1 VRAFHRR
8 PCRRALGSCRLRRTR
23 EIIEIC
29 RKVWTREELS
39 FTRAVSSPCPC
50 RWARAP
56 ASADGWL
63 PFLFVP
69 EKAAQVW
76 GRSLEA
82 GRAKRDAALVALQIS
97 AGGPLA
103 IGEGADVRQVAHQ
116 FWPRLA
122 LYIGGMGVK
131 GANFYNDVVCRYGFE
146 REAGEIQD
154 LYVAGE
160 KEQAARVPDALV
172 EAMSLCGPE
181 SFVAERVA
189 AFKEAGVTQLQVEPI
204 PTGGESVA
212 SLVAK
217 VRELAG

>member
-1 VRAFHRR
+1 M
-8 PCRRALGSCRLRRTR
+8 
-23 EIIEIC
+23 
-29 RKVWTREELS
+29 
-39 FTRAVSSPCPC
+39 SSPCPC

-63 PFLFVP
+63 PFLFVT

-82 GRAKRDAALVALQIS
+82 GRAKRDAALVALQLS

-103 IGEGADVRQVAHQ
+103 IGEGAAVRQVAHQ